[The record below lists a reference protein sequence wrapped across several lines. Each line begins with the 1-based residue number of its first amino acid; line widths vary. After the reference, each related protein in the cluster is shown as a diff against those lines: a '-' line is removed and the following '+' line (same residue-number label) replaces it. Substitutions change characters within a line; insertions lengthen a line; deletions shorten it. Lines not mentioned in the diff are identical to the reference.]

1 MDKKEDWRRE
11 ESSDS
16 FQKMHEKC
24 CLETEYFLSY
34 FMFLLAIW
42 STHNINKNRKGV

>member
-16 FQKMHEKC
+16 FQKMHKKC
-24 CLETEYFLSY
+24 CLETEYFLSN

-42 STHNINKNRKGV
+42 STDTINKNSIGV